1 MTKILVITSLV
12 LSFVLTSALVS
23 NSFNNHMTFA
33 QDLSNIKD
41 KATNLLTGSD
51 NSQTTNN
58 NSSSSSTTTNS
69 SASSDS
75 SLTQK
80 ATDAMGQFLK

>member
-1 MTKILVITSLV
+1 
-12 LSFVLTSALVS
+12 
-23 NSFNNHMTFA
+23 MTFA

-41 KATNLLTGSD
+41 KATGLLTGSD
-51 NSQTTNN
+51 NSQTTNS
-58 NSSSSSTTTNS
+58 NSSSSSATTNS